1 MTDVLILHATLPGE
15 IDAGPAAALLARLPY
30 ARRLELERRDAAARL
45 ASLAGTALVLA
56 GAGRLRGR
64 PVELAKLRFPL
75 GGKPMLTGGPWF
87 SISHSVSRVAV
98 ALSDCSEV
106 GLDLEDAMSGAGAV
120 GSEATGSLG
129 RWTATEAVL
138 KAIGAGIRSAG
149 DVRLSADRSIA
160 QLDGEVLY
168 LRPLALAEDCVACL
182 ATRGAMSRLS
192 VEEVG
197 IPWSCAT

>member
-1 MTDVLILHATLPGE
+1 MSDVLVLHAALPGDG
-15 IDAGPAAALLARLPY
+15 DAGLAASLLAQMPY
-30 ARRLELERRDAAARL
+30 GRRLELEGRDTAARL
-45 ASLAGTALVLA
+45 ASLAGVALVLA

-64 PVELAKLRFPL
+64 PVDLAMLRFPL
-75 GGKPMLTGGPWF
+75 GGKPMLAGGPWF

-106 GLDLEDAMSGAGAV
+106 GLDLEDALAGTGAAGL
-120 GSEATGSLG
+120 EAMDALG

-138 KAIGAGIRSAG
+138 KVVGVGIRSAG

-168 LRPLALAEDCVACL
+168 LRPLALPEDCVGCL
-182 ATRGAMSRLS
+182 ATRVAVSRLRIEQVS
-192 VEEVG
+192 
-197 IPWSCAT
+197 IPWSCAS